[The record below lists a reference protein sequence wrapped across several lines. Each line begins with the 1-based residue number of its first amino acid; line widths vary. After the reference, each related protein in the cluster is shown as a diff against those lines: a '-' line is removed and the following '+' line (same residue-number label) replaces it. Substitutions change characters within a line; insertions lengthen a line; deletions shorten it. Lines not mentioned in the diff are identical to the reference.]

1 MVRHEKRVTCAGSK
15 LVDDGP
21 KRRRAQAAF
30 DLDDIAELATAKP
43 EADRGVSAM
52 GAIPRFLLENSESQ
66 TERLHCLDRM
76 DKETLLGVFGLV
88 HLK

>member
-1 MVRHEKRVTCAGSK
+1 
-15 LVDDGP
+15 VDDGP

-30 DLDDIAELATAKP
+30 DLGDIAELAPAKP

-52 GAIPRFLLENSESQ
+52 VPVLRFLPQNPEPQ
-66 TERLHCLDRM
+66 AERLHCLDHVG
-76 DKETLLGVFGLV
+76 KETLLGVLGSV